1 MSAIRLR
8 PTARFGSFVLLLVV
22 LWLVSANYRNNLGYL
37 LTYLLAGV
45 ALAAPF
51 QTCRQIAGVCFK
63 VQMPKPV
70 FAGAMAQLPLWL
82 ENDGGPKWQLRI
94 KLQGGIEPVFTLNAG
109 EKRLVELSYPTKT
122 RGLVHIGP
130 AVLSSS
136 FPLGLF
142 EAARQLDAPWT
153 LWVYPAPAA
162 QAPPPKGIGQAG
174 QEGETAF
181 QGIRSYRPGDAP
193 GRIYW
198 KGLAKRQGLLT
209 KEFAQEPADNPILS
223 DWETLP
229 PGDTEQRLAWLC
241 RWLVDA
247 ENHGEVY
254 GLRLP
259 DRSLLPSQGPGHL
272 HACLRLLAQF
282 PGGARA

>member
-8 PTARFGSFVLLLVV
+8 PTARFGGFAVLLLV

-37 LTYLLAGV
+37 LTYLLAGI

-51 QTCRQIAGVCFK
+51 QTRRQIAKVRLK

-70 FAGAMAQLPLWL
+70 FAGAVAQLPLWL
-82 ENDGGPKWQLRI
+82 ENGGGPKWQLRI
-94 KLQGGIEPVFTLNAG
+94 KVPGGIEQVLTLNVG
-109 EKRLVELSYPTKT
+109 EKRQLELSYPAKV
-122 RGLVHIGP
+122 RGLVRIGP
-130 AVLSSS
+130 AVLSSC

-142 EAARQLDAPWT
+142 EAARPLDAPWT

-162 QAPPPKGIGQAG
+162 QAPPPGGAGQPG
-174 QEGETAF
+174 QEGEMAF

-209 KEFAQEPADNPILS
+209 KEFAQEQAGNAILF
-223 DWETLP
+223 DWDALP
-229 PGDTEQRLAWLC
+229 PGDTEQRLGWLC

-247 ENHGEVY
+247 ESHGEVY

-259 DRSLLPSQGPGHL
+259 EQSLLPSKGPGHL